1 MSNVEM
7 AKEEARRYGSERR
20 INPFMALLEEVRRAA
35 GHVAWLGVKVA
46 EAPTDDSLLDDWA
59 PWLRLYRS
67 EREALRKASETAVR
81 LGLAERIVRVEE
93 QHAELVAKVMLAT
106 LEALD
111 LPPEVR
117 ARAPMVLRQQ
127 LLAIEAGEVE
137 AQRGETISV
146 IAAITDGESA

>member
-7 AKEEARRYGSERR
+7 AKDEARRYGAERG

-35 GHVAWLGVKVA
+35 GHVAWLGAKVA
-46 EAPTDDSLLDDWA
+46 GAPTDESLLDDWA

-81 LGLAERIVRVEE
+81 LGLEERVVRVEE
-93 QHAELVAKVMLAT
+93 RRAELVARVLLAT

-111 LPPEVR
+111 LPAEVR
-117 ARAPMVLRQQ
+117 DRAPGVLRAQ
-127 LLAIEAGEVE
+127 LMAIEAESSDV
-137 AQRGETISV
+137 SV
-146 IAAITDGESA
+146 INPPGGG